1 MTEMRIVAHNARA
14 TRARPAAIRDA
25 IATGADRI
33 EVDVLALDGRLIVA
47 HDAAEARRSATV
59 VAFEDALAEI
69 VAARRGLLADVKN
82 AAAAGPLGAAIAAAG
97 HGAASVASGDLALIQ
112 IVAERSGA
120 ARAWTLPAGRHA
132 FSAAHP
138 GPLGLATRAARAR
151 VERAAAQAIA
161 DGRCDAVS
169 VDRRFVSGRL
179 VEAVHAV
186 GGFVIA
192 WTADRPAEIRRMA
205 ALGVDELVTN
215 NPAAARGVA
224 GG

>member
-1 MTEMRIVAHNARA
+1 MRIVAHNARA
-14 TRARPAAIRDA
+14 GRAGAAAIRDA

-47 HDAAEARRSATV
+47 HDRTEARRSATV

-82 AAAAGPLGAAIAAAG
+82 AAAAAPLGAAIAAAG

-120 ARAWTLPAGRHA
+120 ARAWTLPAGRDA
-132 FSAAHP
+132 FVAAHP
-138 GPLGLATRAARAR
+138 GPWGLATRAARGR

-169 VDRRFVSGRL
+169 VDRRFVSAGL

-186 GGFVIA
+186 GGRVIV
-192 WTADRPAEIRRMA
+192 WTADRPAQIRRLA
-205 ALGVDELVTN
+205 VLGADELVTN
-215 NPAAARGVA
+215 DPVAARNAVGE
-224 GG
+224 